1 MQNPESPSI
10 PVPTSA
16 PAADPLRT
24 SVYLPPLLPGVE
36 HGPQLPSALSAP
48 PTAFTL
54 WRAFLRRWPLA
65 LGGGLLLG
73 TLAVAAVFTFL
84 PPRYPAQ
91 VWFKINA
98 ARAIGPISNTAEDA
112 EFQILKSF
120 QSVL

>member
-1 MQNPESPSI
+1 MQNPESP
-10 PVPTSA
+10 PFPAPTSA

-36 HGPQLPSALSAP
+36 QGPQLPSALSAP

-73 TLAVAAVFTFL
+73 TLAVAAVCVFL
-84 PPRYPAQ
+84 PARYPAHFW
-91 VWFKINA
+91 VKINA
-98 ARAIGPISNTAEDA
+98 ARPISP
-112 EFQILKSF
+112 ILAATE
-120 QSVL
+120 